1 MTLKIEPTR
10 FREVLGYI
18 PFINKQSV
26 SGSVQMTGNNNHQ
39 GKSQPD
45 YFVTSGF
52 TTPSVPL
59 GF

>member
-1 MTLKIEPTR
+1 
-10 FREVLGYI
+10 VLGYI

-26 SGSVQMTGNNNHQ
+26 SGTVQMTGNNNHQ

-52 TTPSVPL
+52 TTLSVPL